1 MKSLRMIAS
10 TGILMSDVFLLQT
23 GCSEHPCS
31 GVASHVCEH
40 IHELKS
46 LVDLGV
52 NNFCQAYLNGPPGW
66 LSGQ

>member
-1 MKSLRMIAS
+1 
-10 TGILMSDVFLLQT
+10 MSDVFLLQT